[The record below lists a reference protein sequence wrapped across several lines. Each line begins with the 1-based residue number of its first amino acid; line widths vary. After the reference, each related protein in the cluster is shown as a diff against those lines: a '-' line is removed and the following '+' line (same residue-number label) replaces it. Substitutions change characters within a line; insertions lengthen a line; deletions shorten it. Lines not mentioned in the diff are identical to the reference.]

1 MLSVI
6 FDLDD
11 TLCDYGAA
19 RQRAKRKIDLLLR
32 EHGVPTGAPYWSR
45 FDELDPVLFA
55 RFTAGELARDE
66 YRRLRFE
73 IPATDAGADRATASA
88 AAVQANAVYVAC
100 ANTDIELFDDA
111 LPALSSLRAAG
122 AELSL
127 FTNGPSDGQRAKIR
141 NLGLAPY
148 VDHVFISEEL
158 GVAKPSPAAFAAV
171 LSHLGRTAR
180 QSVMVGDS
188 PTTDIAGAR
197 AAGIRAVLV
206 DRAGQ
211 WSDPSV
217 ETITG
222 LAGLPLLLTAAL

>member
-1 MLSVI
+1 MI

-19 RQRAKRKIDLLLR
+19 RQRAKRKVDLLLG
-32 EHGVPTGAPYWSR
+32 EHGVPVGPAYWAR

-55 RFTAGELARDE
+55 RFVDGELARDE

-73 IPATDAGADRATASA
+73 IPAIDVGADRPAAAA
-88 AAVQANAVYVAC
+88 AAVRANAVYVAC

-111 LPALSSLRAAG
+111 LPALTSLRAAG

-141 NLGLAPY
+141 ALGLAPY
-148 VDHVFISEEL
+148 LDHVFISEEL
-158 GVAKPSPAAFAAV
+158 GAAKPSPEAFRAV
-171 LSHLGRTAR
+171 LSALGRTAR

-188 PTTDIAGAR
+188 LATDIAGAR
-197 AAGIRAVLV
+197 AAGIRAVLL
-206 DRAGQ
+206 DRTGQ
-211 WSDPSV
+211 WSGPGV
-217 ETITG
+217 ESIAG
-222 LAGLPLLLTAAL
+222 LAGLPRLLTAPL

>member
-1 MLSVI
+1 MI

-19 RQRAKRKIDLLLR
+19 RQRAKRKIDLLLG
-32 EHGVPTGAPYWSR
+32 EHGVPSGAAYWSR
-45 FDELDPVLFA
+45 FDELDPILFA

-73 IPATDAGADRATASA
+73 IPATDVGADRATASA
-88 AAVQANAVYVAC
+88 AAVRANAVYVAC

-111 LPALSSLRAAG
+111 LPTLASLRAAG
-122 AELSL
+122 VELSL

-141 NLGLAPY
+141 ALGLAPHL
-148 VDHVFISEEL
+148 DHVFISEEL
-158 GVAKPSPAAFAAV
+158 GAAKPSPAAFATV
-171 LSHLGRTAR
+171 LSLLGRTAR

-188 PTTDIAGAR
+188 PGTDIAGAR
-197 AAGIRAVLV
+197 AAGIRAVLL

-211 WSDPSV
+211 WSDPGV
-217 ETITG
+217 ETIAS
-222 LAGLPLLLTAAL
+222 LAGLPRLLKAAP

>member
-19 RQRAKRKIDLLLR
+19 RLRAKRKIDLLLR
-32 EHGVPTGAPYWSR
+32 EHGVPAGPAYWAR

-55 RFTAGELARDE
+55 RFTSGELAREE

-73 IPATDAGADRATASA
+73 IPATDAGADPARACA
-88 AAVQANAVYVAC
+88 AAARANSVYVAS

-111 LPALSSLRAAG
+111 LPALGSLRAAG

-127 FTNGPSDGQRAKIR
+127 FTNGPSDGQRTKIDA
-141 NLGLAPY
+141 LGLAPY

-158 GVAKPSPAAFAAV
+158 GAAKPSPAAFGAV
-171 LSHLGRTAR
+171 LSALGRTAR

-188 PTTDIAGAR
+188 PGTDIAGAR
-197 AAGIRAVLV
+197 AAGIRAVLL
-206 DRAGQ
+206 DRTGRRG
-211 WSDPSV
+211 DPGV
-217 ETITG
+217 ETVAS
-222 LAGLPLLLTAAL
+222 LADLPRLLVSAP

>member
-19 RQRAKRKIDLLLR
+19 RQRAKRKIDLLLN
-32 EHGVPTGAPYWSR
+32 EHGVQAGPAYWAR

-55 RFTAGELARDE
+55 RFTAGELAREE

-73 IPATDAGADRATASA
+73 IPATDAGTDRATASA
-88 AAVQANAVYVAC
+88 AAALANSAYVAS

-111 LPALSSLRAAG
+111 LPALGSLRAAG

-141 NLGLAPY
+141 ALGLAPH

-158 GVAKPSPAAFAAV
+158 GAAKPSPAAFGAV
-171 LSHLGRTAR
+171 LSGLGRTAR

-188 PTTDIAGAR
+188 PATDIAGAQ
-197 AAGIRAVLV
+197 AAGIRAILL
-206 DRAGQ
+206 DRTGRHGD
-211 WSDPSV
+211 SGV
-217 ETITG
+217 ETIAG
-222 LAGLPLLLTAAL
+222 LADLPRLLASAP